1 MDINSWHFLVISL
14 VGIIACHL
22 FYPSIIRSVMLLC
35 INIYFMFLLIKDLN
49 SGLYLLLVLISIY
62 LLGLWKVRRMIN
74 WSSIF
79 QLVVV
84 AGMWGLLFITKD
96 PSIFA
101 PINPFFQFPVEII
114 GLSYL
119 IFRGISYVMEV
130 DLSKDVSP
138 LTYLNYMLFFP
149 MIFAGPIER
158 YNEYQQQINKAVEV
172 KGDEVLSAMHRVVK
186 GFIKKFILADNLAT
200 FGILSVGHMAD
211 ASAPMLWFGAIA
223 QLFIIYLDFSG
234 YCDIVIGTASLMGF
248 RLRENFNHPFRSTNI
263 QVFWE
268 RWHISLGLM
277 IRDYVFNPLVK
288 FSLMHTPRKYH
299 LSCFTITYCF
309 SMLLVALWHGTT
321 YGFIVFGIVQAVALL
336 LYQIYK
342 NSRNIPRGT
351 PSNKKNWYRNIVNI
365 SFALGTYLFVSLSIT
380 LWIVSDKGSL
390 NILKKMVGL
399 S

>member
-1 MDINSWHFLVISL
+1 MDINSWNFLVISL
-14 VGIIACHL
+14 AGIIACHL
-22 FYPSIIRSVMLLC
+22 FYPSILRSVMLLC

-49 SGLYLLLVLISIY
+49 SGLYLLLVLVSIY

-74 WSSIF
+74 WSSIL
-79 QLVVV
+79 QLLVV

-96 PSIFA
+96 PTIFA
-101 PINPFFQFPVEII
+101 PINPFFQFPVQVI

-130 DLSKDVSP
+130 DLSKNVSP

-172 KGDEVLSAMHRVVK
+172 GGDEVLSAMHRVAK
-186 GFIKKFILADNLAT
+186 GFIKKFILADNLAA

-211 ASAPMLWFGAIA
+211 TSAPMLWLGAIA

-234 YCDIVIGTASLMGF
+234 YCDIVIGTARLMGF
-248 RLRENFNHPFRSTNI
+248 RLRENFDHPFRSTNI

-268 RWHISLGLM
+268 RWHISLGQM
-277 IRDYVFNPLVK
+277 IRDYVFNPLAK
-288 FSLMHTPRKYH
+288 FSLVRTPRKYH

-321 YGFIVFGIVQAVALL
+321 YGFMIFGVVQAIALL

-342 NSRNIPRGT
+342 NSRNMPRSSPT
-351 PSNKKNWYRNIVNI
+351 NKKNWYHNSVNI
-365 SFALGTYLFVSLSIT
+365 FFALCTYLFVSLSIT
-380 LWIVSDKGSL
+380 LWIVADKGSL
-390 NILKKMVGL
+390 SILKKMVGL